1 MMYIRRDILR
11 GAFFYAFSAGNA
23 GGDVSVCVVF
33 CDGAFYGVCVS
44 FCVFCV
50 VLFCGAFFYAF
61 CAALLSRVVYSNYF
75 LILLAREPKNHI
87 APVRAH

>member
-1 MMYIRRDILR
+1 MMCNRRDILC

-23 GGDVSVCVVF
+23 DGGVSVCVVF
-33 CDGAFYGVCVS
+33 CDGVYVS

-61 CAALLSRVVYSNYF
+61 CAALLSRMVYSNYF